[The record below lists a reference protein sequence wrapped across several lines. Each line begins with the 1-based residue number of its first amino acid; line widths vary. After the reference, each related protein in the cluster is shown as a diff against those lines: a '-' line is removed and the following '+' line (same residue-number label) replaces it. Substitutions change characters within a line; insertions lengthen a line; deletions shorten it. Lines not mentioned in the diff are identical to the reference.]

1 MYKLRLFLDTL
12 KKLHDGERRTMLIRQ
27 ESVDS
32 KMALKDLPSA
42 SPLANANLVLVFGSV
57 KRFSEGKLQSY
68 LKSRYPT
75 AQVIGCTTSGEIS
88 PNGVLDDSIQI
99 TAIQWEKTV
108 QRVAQT
114 KMSGMQSS
122 FEAAA
127 GLAKQLKSDNLRTV
141 LVISDGL
148 NVNGSELLKG
158 FQSVLGDIPIV
169 GGLAGDGGAFV
180 KTLQLFNDIVSDNL
194 VIAVGLY
201 GNALITA
208 SGALGG
214 WKPYGPPRTVTKSEK
229 NVVFEMDGK
238 PALPL
243 YRMYIGEAFSKGLPG
258 TGLKFPLAVI
268 EEGKRDVE
276 KIRTL
281 LAIDTKNNS
290 LTFAGNVDEG
300 ETVRLCQTN
309 HDRLVDGAG
318 AAANLVMDGL
328 SANKTNQTGLAIC
341 VSCVGRKG
349 VMAELVGDE
358 IKLVQQILGPQTS
371 LTGFYSYGELAPRP
385 NTTDSVLHNQTMT
398 IGYLSENLLA

>member
-1 MYKLRLFLDTL
+1 MI
-12 KKLHDGERRTMLIRQ
+12 IRQ

-32 KMALKDLPSA
+32 KMALKDLPGA
-42 SPLANANLVLVFGSV
+42 SPLPSANLVLVFGSV
-57 KRFSEGKLQSY
+57 KRFSEGKLQGF

-75 AQVIGCTTSGEIS
+75 AQLVGCTTSGEIS
-88 PNGVLDDSIQI
+88 PAGVFDDSIQI
-99 TAIQWEKTV
+99 TAIQWERTI

-127 GLAKQLKSDNLRTV
+127 SLAKQLKSDGLRTV

-180 KTLQLFNDIVSDNL
+180 KTLQLFNDTVSDNQ

-201 GNALITA
+201 GDALITS

-214 WKPYGPPRTVTKSEK
+214 WKPYGPPRKVTKSEK
-229 NVVFEMDGK
+229 NVVLELDGK

-243 YRMYIGEAFSKGLPG
+243 YRMYIGEAFARGLPG

-281 LAIDTKNNS
+281 LAIDSTNNS
-290 LTFAGNVDEG
+290 LTFAGNVEEG

-309 HDRLVDGAG
+309 HDRLVEGAG
-318 AAANLVMDGL
+318 GAANLVMDGL
-328 SANKTNQTGLAIC
+328 SANKTNQPGLAVC

-349 VMAELVGDE
+349 VMAEQVVDE
-358 IKLVQQILGPQTS
+358 VKLVQQILGPQTS
-371 LTGFYSYGELAPRP
+371 VTGFYSYGELAPRP

-398 IGYLSENLLA
+398 IGYLSENLAA

>member
-1 MYKLRLFLDTL
+1 MI
-12 KKLHDGERRTMLIRQ
+12 IRQ

-32 KMALKDLPSA
+32 KMALKDLPGA
-42 SPLANANLVLVFGSV
+42 SPLPSANLVLVFGSV
-57 KRFSEGKLQSY
+57 KRFSEGKLQGF

-75 AQVIGCTTSGEIS
+75 AQLVGCTTSGEIS
-88 PNGVLDDSIQI
+88 PAGVFDDSIQI
-99 TAIQWEKTV
+99 TAIQWEKTI

-127 GLAKQLKSDNLRTV
+127 SLAKQLKSDGLRTV

-180 KTLQLFNDIVSDNL
+180 KTLQLFNDTVSDNQ

-201 GNALITA
+201 GDALITS

-214 WKPYGPPRTVTKSEK
+214 WKPYGPPRKVTKSEK
-229 NVVFEMDGK
+229 NVVLELDGK

-243 YRMYIGEAFSKGLPG
+243 YRMYIGEAFARGLPG

-281 LAIDTKNNS
+281 LAIDSTNNS
-290 LTFAGNVDEG
+290 LTFAGNVEEG

-309 HDRLVDGAG
+309 HDRLVEGAG
-318 AAANLVMDGL
+318 GAANLVMDGL
-328 SANKTNQTGLAIC
+328 SANKTNQPGLAVC

-349 VMAELVGDE
+349 VMAEQVVDE
-358 IKLVQQILGPQTS
+358 VKLVQQILGPQTS
-371 LTGFYSYGELAPRP
+371 VTGFYSYGELAPRP

-398 IGYLSENLLA
+398 IGYLSENLAA

>member
-1 MYKLRLFLDTL
+1 
-12 KKLHDGERRTMLIRQ
+12 MLIRQ
-27 ESVDS
+27 ESINS
-32 KMALKDLPSA
+32 KLTLKDLPGT
-42 SPLANANLVLVFGSV
+42 SPLPSANLVLVFGSV
-57 KRFSEGKLQSY
+57 KRFSEGKLPSF
-68 LKSRYPT
+68 LKSRYPS
-75 AQVIGCTTSGEIS
+75 AQLVGCTTSGEIS
-88 PNGVLDDSIQI
+88 SAGVFDDSIQI
-99 TAIQWEKTV
+99 TAIQWEKTI

-114 KMSGMQSS
+114 KISGMLNS

-127 GLAKQLKSDNLRTV
+127 NLAKQLKADTLRTV

-158 FQSVLGDIPIV
+158 FQSVLGSIPIV

-180 KTLQLFNDIVSDNL
+180 KTLQLFNDTISDNQ
-194 VIAVGLY
+194 VIAIGLY
-201 GNALITA
+201 GNALIT
-208 SGALGG
+208 STGALGG
-214 WKPYGPPRTVTKSEK
+214 WKPYGPPRKVTKSEK
-229 NVVFEMDGK
+229 NVVYEMDDK

-243 YRMYIGEAFSKGLPG
+243 YRMYIGEAFSRGLPG

-281 LAIDTKNNS
+281 LAIDSKANS
-290 LTFAGNVDEG
+290 LTFAGNVEVG

-309 HDRLVDGAG
+309 HGRLVEGAG
-318 AAANLVMDGL
+318 NAANLVMDNLGA
-328 SANKTNQTGLAIC
+328 SKTNQAGLALL

-349 VMAELVGDE
+349 VMAENVGDE
-358 IKLVQQILGPQTS
+358 VKLVQQILGPQTS
-371 LTGFYSYGELAPRP
+371 VTGFYSYGELAPRP

>member
-1 MYKLRLFLDTL
+1 
-12 KKLHDGERRTMLIRQ
+12 MLIRQ
-27 ESVDS
+27 ESVNS
-32 KMALKDLPSA
+32 KTALKDLPST
-42 SPLANANLVLVFGSV
+42 SPLASANLVLVFGSV
-57 KRFSEGKLQSY
+57 KRFSEGKLQGF

-75 AQVIGCTTSGEIS
+75 AQVVGCTTSGEIS
-88 PNGVLDDSIQI
+88 PNGVFDDSIQI

-127 GLAKQLKSDNLRTV
+127 GLAKQLKADTLRTV

-169 GGLAGDGGAFV
+169 GGLAGDGGSFV
-180 KTLQLFNDIVSDNL
+180 KTLQLYNETLSDNL

-201 GNALITA
+201 GSALITA

-268 EEGKRDVE
+268 EEGKREVE

-328 SANKTNQTGLAIC
+328 SANKTNQTGLALC

>member
-1 MYKLRLFLDTL
+1 MI
-12 KKLHDGERRTMLIRQ
+12 IRQ

-32 KMALKDLPSA
+32 TKALKDLPGT
-42 SPLANANLVLVFGSV
+42 SPLPSANLVLVFGSV
-57 KRFSEGKLQSY
+57 KRFTEGKLQGF
-68 LKSRYPT
+68 LKARYPT
-75 AQVIGCTTSGEIS
+75 AQLVGCTTSGEIS
-88 PNGVLDDSIQI
+88 PSGVYDDSIQI
-99 TAIQWEKTV
+99 TAIQWEKTI

-114 KMSGMQSS
+114 KMSGMQNS

-127 GLAKQLKSDNLRTV
+127 GLAKQLKADSLRTI

-180 KTLQLFNDIVSDNL
+180 KTLQLFNDTISDNQ

-201 GNALITA
+201 GDALITS

-214 WKPYGPPRTVTKSEK
+214 WKPYGPPRKVTKSEK
-229 NVVFEMDGK
+229 NVVFELDGK

-243 YRMYIGEAFSKGLPG
+243 YRMYIGEAFSRGLPG

-268 EEGKRDVE
+268 EEGKREVE

-281 LAIDTKNNS
+281 LAVDAKNNS
-290 LTFAGNVDEG
+290 LTFAGNVEEG

-309 HDRLVDGAG
+309 HDRLVEGAG
-318 AAANLVMDGL
+318 SAANLVMDSL
-328 SANKTNQTGLAIC
+328 STNKTNQPGLAVL

-349 VMAELVGDE
+349 VMAEQVGDE
-358 IKLVQQILGPQTS
+358 VKLVQQILGAQTS
-371 LTGFYSYGELAPRP
+371 VTGFYSYGELAPRP
-385 NTTDSVLHNQTMT
+385 NTTDSILHNQTMT

>member
-1 MYKLRLFLDTL
+1 
-12 KKLHDGERRTMLIRQ
+12 MLIRQ

-32 KMALKDLPSA
+32 KMALKDLPNT
-42 SPLANANLVLVFGSV
+42 SPLASANLVLAFGSM
-57 KRFSEGKLQSY
+57 KRFNEGKLQGF

-88 PNGVLDDSIQI
+88 PNGVFDDSIQI

-127 GLAKQLKSDNLRTV
+127 GLAKQLKADTLRTV

-180 KTLQLFNDIVSDNL
+180 KTLQLYNDTVSDNL

-201 GNALITA
+201 GPALITA

-281 LAIDTKNNS
+281 LAIDPKNNS
-290 LTFAGNVDEG
+290 LTFAGNVEEG

-328 SANKTNQTGLAIC
+328 SANKTNQTGLALC

-358 IKLVQQILGPQTS
+358 VKLVQQILGPQTS

>member
-1 MYKLRLFLDTL
+1 MI
-12 KKLHDGERRTMLIRQ
+12 IRQ

-32 KMALKDLPSA
+32 KLALKDLPSV
-42 SPLANANLVLVFGSV
+42 SPLPSANLILVFGSV
-57 KRFSEGKLQSY
+57 KRFNDGKLPSF
-68 LKSRYPT
+68 LKARYPA
-75 AQVIGCTTSGEIS
+75 AQLVGCTTSGEIS
-88 PNGVLDDSIQI
+88 PNGVQDDSIQI
-99 TAIQWEKTV
+99 TAIQWEKTI

-114 KMSGMQSS
+114 KMTGMLNS

-127 GLAKQLKSDNLRTV
+127 GLAKQLKADTLRTV
-141 LVISDGL
+141 LVFSDGL

-158 FQSVLGDIPIV
+158 FQSVLGDVPIV

-180 KTLQLFNDIVSDNL
+180 NTLQLFNETVSNKQ

-201 GNALITA
+201 GNALITS

-214 WKPYGPPRTVTKSEK
+214 WKPYGPPRVVTKSEK

-243 YRMYIGEAFSKGLPG
+243 YRMYIGEAFARALPG
-258 TGLKFPLAVI
+258 SGLKFPLAVI
-268 EEGKRDVE
+268 EEGKREVE

-281 LAIDTKNNS
+281 LAVDSSKNS
-290 LTFAGNVDEG
+290 LTFAGNVEQG
-300 ETVRLCQTN
+300 ETVRLCQSN
-309 HDRLVDGAG
+309 HDRLVEGAG
-318 AAANLVMDGL
+318 NAANLVMDGL
-328 SANKTNQTGLAIC
+328 SGTKTSQVGLALC

-349 VMAELVGDE
+349 VLAENSGDE
-358 IKLVQQILGPQTS
+358 VKAVQQILGPQT
-371 LTGFYSYGELAPRP
+371 LITGFYAYGELAPRP

>member
-1 MYKLRLFLDTL
+1 
-12 KKLHDGERRTMLIRQ
+12 MLIRQ

-32 KMALKDLPSA
+32 KMSLKDLPSA
-42 SPLANANLVLVFGSV
+42 SPLVSANLVLAFGSI
-57 KRFSEGKLQSY
+57 KRFNEGKLQGV

-75 AQVIGCTTSGEIS
+75 AQLVGCTTSGEIS
-88 PNGVLDDSIQI
+88 PNGVFDDSIQI

-114 KMSGMQSS
+114 KMNGMQSS

-127 GLAKQLKSDNLRTV
+127 GLAKQLKADSLRTV

-158 FQSVLGDIPIV
+158 FQSVLGEIPIV

-180 KTLQLFNDIVSDNL
+180 KTLQLFNDTISNNL

-201 GNALITA
+201 GPALITS

-281 LAIDTKNNS
+281 LAIDSKNNS
-290 LTFAGNVDEG
+290 LTFAGNVEEG

-328 SANKTNQTGLAIC
+328 SANKTNQTGLALC

-358 IKLVQQILGPQTS
+358 IKLVKQILGPQTS
-371 LTGFYSYGELAPRP
+371 ITGFYSYGELAPRP

>member
-1 MYKLRLFLDTL
+1 MI
-12 KKLHDGERRTMLIRQ
+12 IRQ
-27 ESVDS
+27 ESVDAS
-32 KMALKDLPSA
+32 KALKDLPST
-42 SPLANANLVLVFGSV
+42 SPLPSANLVLVFGSM
-57 KRFSEGKLQSY
+57 KRFNEGKLQGF

-75 AQVIGCTTSGEIS
+75 AQIIGCTTSGEIS
-88 PNGVLDDSIQI
+88 PSGVFDDSIQI
-99 TAIQWEKTV
+99 TAIQWEKTI

-114 KMSGMQSS
+114 KMTGMLNS

-127 GLAKQLKSDNLRTV
+127 GLAKQLKADTLRTV

-180 KTLQLFNDIVSDNL
+180 NSLQLFNETVSNKQ

-201 GNALITA
+201 GNALITS

-214 WKPYGPPRTVTKSEK
+214 WKPYGPPRKVTKSDK

-243 YRMYIGEAFSKGLPG
+243 YRMYIGEAFARGLPG

-268 EEGKRDVE
+268 EEGKREVE

-281 LAIDTKNNS
+281 LAIDPGKNS
-290 LTFAGNVDEG
+290 LTFAGNVEEG

-309 HDRLVDGAG
+309 HDRLVEGAG
-318 AAANLVMDGL
+318 SAANLVMDGL
-328 SANKTNQTGLAIC
+328 NGSKTNQVGLALL

-349 VMAELVGDE
+349 VMADKVGDE
-358 IKLVQQILGPQTS
+358 VKLVQQILGPQTS
-371 LTGFYSYGELAPRP
+371 VAGFYSYGEIAPRP
-385 NTTDSVLHNQTMT
+385 NTNDSVLHNQTMT

>member
-1 MYKLRLFLDTL
+1 
-12 KKLHDGERRTMLIRQ
+12 MLIRQ
-27 ESVDS
+27 ESVNS
-32 KMALKDLPSA
+32 KLTLKDLPNT
-42 SPLANANLVLVFGSV
+42 SPLPSANLVLVFGSV
-57 KRFSEGKLQSY
+57 KRFSEGKLPGF
-68 LKSRYPT
+68 LKSRYPS
-75 AQVIGCTTSGEIS
+75 AQLVGCTTSGEINAS
-88 PNGVLDDSIQI
+88 GVLDESIQI
-99 TAIQWEKTV
+99 TAIQWEKTI

-114 KMSGMQSS
+114 KMSGMLNS
-122 FEAAA
+122 FEAATN
-127 GLAKQLKSDNLRTV
+127 LAKQLKSDSLRTV

-180 KTLQLFNDIVSDNL
+180 KTLQLYNDTISDNQ

-201 GNALITA
+201 GSALIA
-208 SGALGG
+208 SSGALGG
-214 WKPYGPPRTVTKSEK
+214 WKPYGPPRKVTKSEK
-229 NVVFEMDGK
+229 NVVFEMDDK

-243 YRMYIGEAFSKGLPG
+243 YRMYIGEAFSRGLPG

-281 LAIDTKNNS
+281 LAIDSKANS
-290 LTFAGNVDEG
+290 LTFAGNVEVG

-309 HDRLVDGAG
+309 HGRLVEGAG
-318 AAANLVMDGL
+318 NAANLVMDGL
-328 SANKTNQTGLAIC
+328 NANKTNQAGLAIL

-349 VMAELVGDE
+349 VMAENVGDE
-358 IKLVQQILGPQTS
+358 VKLVQQILGGQTS
-371 LTGFYSYGELAPRP
+371 VTGFYSYGELAPRP

>member
-1 MYKLRLFLDTL
+1 
-12 KKLHDGERRTMLIRQ
+12 MLIRQ
-27 ESVDS
+27 ESINS
-32 KMALKDLPSA
+32 KLTLKDLPST
-42 SPLANANLVLVFGSV
+42 SPLPSANLVLVFGSV
-57 KRFSEGKLQSY
+57 KRFSEGKLQGF
-68 LKSRYPT
+68 LKSRYPS
-75 AQVIGCTTSGEIS
+75 AQLVGCTTSGEIS
-88 PNGVLDDSIQI
+88 AAGVFDDSIQI
-99 TAIQWEKTV
+99 TAIQWEKTI

-114 KMSGMQSS
+114 KMSGMQNS

-127 GLAKQLKSDNLRTV
+127 SLAKQLKADTLRTV

-158 FQSVLGDIPIV
+158 FQSVLGNIPIV

-180 KTLQLFNDIVSDNL
+180 KTLQLYNETISDNQ

-201 GNALITA
+201 GNALITS

-214 WKPYGPPRTVTKSEK
+214 WKPYGPPRKVTKSEK
-229 NVVFEMDGK
+229 NVVYEMDDK

-243 YRMYIGEAFSKGLPG
+243 YRMYIGEAFSRGLPG

-281 LAIDTKNNS
+281 LAIDSKANS
-290 LTFAGNVDEG
+290 LTFAGNVEVG

-309 HDRLVDGAG
+309 HDRLVEGAG
-318 AAANLVMDGL
+318 NAAHLVMEGL
-328 SANKTNQTGLAIC
+328 SASKTNQAGLALL

-349 VMAELVGDE
+349 VMAENVGDE
-358 IKLVQQILGPQTS
+358 VKLVQQILGPQTS
-371 LTGFYSYGELAPRP
+371 VTGFYSYGELAPRP

>member
-1 MYKLRLFLDTL
+1 
-12 KKLHDGERRTMLIRQ
+12 MLIRQ

-32 KMALKDLPSA
+32 KTALKDLPNA
-42 SPLANANLVLVFGSV
+42 SPLANANLVLAFGSV
-57 KRFSEGKLQSY
+57 KRFSEGKLQSF
-68 LKSRYPT
+68 LKSRYPN
-75 AQVIGCTTSGEIS
+75 AQIVGCSTSGEIS
-88 PNGVLDDSIQI
+88 PTGVYDDSIQI
-99 TAIQWEKTV
+99 TAILWEKTV

-122 FEAAA
+122 FDAAA
-127 GLAKQLKSDNLRTV
+127 GLAKQLKSDQLRTL

-180 KTLQLFNDIVSDNL
+180 KTLQLFNDVISDGL

-201 GNALITA
+201 GSALITA

-214 WKPYGPPRTVTKSEK
+214 WKPYGPPRKITRSEK
-229 NVVFEMDGK
+229 NVVFEMDDK

-243 YRMYIGEAFSKGLPG
+243 YRMYIGEAFSRGLPG
-258 TGLKFPLAVI
+258 TGLKFPLAII

-281 LAIDTKNNS
+281 LAIDSKNNS
-290 LTFAGNVDEG
+290 LTFAGNVEEG
-300 ETVRLCQTN
+300 ETVRLCQSN
-309 HDRLVDGAG
+309 HDRLVEGAG
-318 AAANLVMDGL
+318 GAANLVMDGL
-328 SANKTNQTGLAIC
+328 NASKTDQAGLALC
-341 VSCVGRKG
+341 VSCVG
-349 VMAELVGDE
+349 VMAEKVGDE

-371 LTGFYSYGELAPRP
+371 ITGFYSYGELAPRP